1 MKSSEFH
8 RESIRQGIGT
18 VANRLNLPVWRS
30 FQLVRRLAAAVI
42 VLSLLPFVAAA
53 AESPDYE
60 REERLAQEAI
70 AGLFDGE
77 VVYLNA
83 GSREFLSLFTE
94 GEDANSKAAF
104 ILLHGRGF
112 HPDWPQVAGPLRE
125 KFTEA
130 GLTTL
135 ALQMP
140 VLEKGAK
147 YYQYLEI
154 LPLSFPRIDAGIQ
167 FLVSKGYGWIGVIAH
182 SCSVHM
188 SMAWIRARGDREI
201 DAYVGI
207 GMGATDYKQP
217 MLEPFPLEDMTV
229 PILDVYG
236 SDDYPAV
243 IKGAVSRRIAIENAG
258 NGKSRTV
265 EVPGADHFFEEYED
279 SLAEAVIEWLKSVSS
294 LQ

>member
-1 MKSSEFH
+1 MKSAKFQIGP
-8 RESIRQGIGT
+8 IRQRIAT
-18 VANRLNLPVWRS
+18 VENSLNLAVRQI
-30 FQLVRRLAAAVI
+30 FQLIRILAAAVI
-42 VLSLLPFVAAA
+42 FLSLLPSCAAA

-77 VVYLNA
+77 VVYLND
-83 GSREFLSLFTE
+83 GSRDFLSLFSKA
-94 GEDANSKAAF
+94 EDSDSKAAF

-112 HPDWPQVAGPLRE
+112 HPDWPQVVGPLRE

-147 YYQYLEI
+147 YYRYLDI
-154 LPLSFPRIDAGIQ
+154 LRLSFPRIDAGLQ
-167 FLVSKGYGWIGVIAH
+167 FLVKKNYGWIGLIAH

-188 SMAWIRARGDREI
+188 SMAWIKSFSDHNI

-217 MLEPFPLEDMTV
+217 MLEPFPLEDMKV

-243 IKGAVSRRIAIENAG
+243 IKGAVNRRIAIEIAGNAG
-258 NGKSRTV
+258 SQTI
-265 EVPGADHFFEEYED
+265 EIPGADHFFEEHED
-279 SLAEAVIEWLKSVSS
+279 SLAEAVIKWLKSVLSP
-294 LQ
+294 

>member
-1 MKSSEFH
+1 M
-8 RESIRQGIGT
+8 RT
-18 VANRLNLPVWRS
+18 LT
-30 FQLVRRLAAAVI
+30 AAVI
-42 VLSLLPFVAAA
+42 LLSLPPFCASEAD
-53 AESPDYE
+53 SPDYE
-60 REERLAQEAI
+60 REDRLAQEAV

-77 VVYLNA
+77 VVYLSD
-83 GSREFLSLFTE
+83 GGRDFLSLFSAT
-94 GEDANSKAAF
+94 EDANSNAAF
-104 ILLHGRGF
+104 LILHGRGF

-147 YYQYLEI
+147 YYQYLKI
-154 LPLSFPRIDAGIQ
+154 LPLSFPRIEAGLQ
-167 FLVSKGYGWIGVIAH
+167 FLRSEGYDWIGMIAH

-188 SMAWIRARGDREI
+188 SMAWIRTQGDHEI
-201 DAYVGI
+201 NAYIGI

-243 IKGAVSRRIAIENAG
+243 IKGAVNRRIAIESAG
-258 NGKSRTV
+258 NDLSQTV
-265 EVPGADHFFEEYED
+265 EIPGADHFFEEYED
-279 SLAEAVIEWLKSVSS
+279 SLAEAVIKWLKSVMI
-294 LQ
+294 Q